1 MAFLVGGANS
11 LTAGYDIDNSL
22 RFNSADSADLRITP
36 SSAGTEETFTI
47 SAWIKKSMQGSSNG
61 DDTYLFSS
69 QADSNNRTVMGIWG
83 ASGGI
88 FFENK
93 VSGTS
98 SYVAETACRRDTSAW
113 YHCVWAIDTTQG
125 TAANRVK
132 LYVNGTQSTT
142 LENAAGGA
150 ADYPDED
157 IVTQWSRAQV
167 NYVGSRAGGNYYDGY
182 MAEVYYIDG
191 SQLTP
196 SSFGETDEDSGIWKP
211 KKYSG
216 SFGGESWFLEF
227 KGTGT
232 DQDASGIGADTS
244 GEDNHLAVTNLAAT
258 DQTTDT
264 PTNNFCTMNPLDA
277 PPSTNHTFSEGN
289 CKVAWSAAAGNFGVV
304 RGTMGVSSGKWYWE
318 VKYTYG
324 NAVQLG
330 VFDVTN
336 LATTLTADVFS
347 NAQSSDFNGLAWRID
362 TANNIKEVG
371 EGQATDSGV
380 DFSTGD
386 ILGIAFDADNGKLY
400 AFDNGTELTGQDIGA
415 GTSLLTAVTVSD
427 FYLPFVNNGDGGS
440 GTKTG
445 TSELNF
451 GNPTFSISSG
461 NSDANG
467 YGNFEYAVPSGY
479 YALCTKNLAEF
490 GG

>member
-1 MAFLVGGANS
+1 M
-11 LTAGYDIDNSL
+11 
-22 RFNSADSADLRITP
+22 
-36 SSAGTEETFTI
+36 
-47 SAWIKKSMQGSSNG
+47 
-61 DDTYLFSS
+61 
-69 QADSNNRTVMGIWG
+69 
-83 ASGGI
+83 
-88 FFENK
+88 
-93 VSGTS
+93 
-98 SYVAETACRRDTSAW
+98 
-113 YHCVWAIDTTQG
+113 
-125 TAANRVK
+125 
-132 LYVNGTQSTT
+132 
-142 LENAAGGA
+142 
-150 ADYPDED
+150 
-157 IVTQWSRAQV
+157 
-167 NYVGSRAGGNYYDGY
+167 
-182 MAEVYYIDG
+182 
-191 SQLTP
+191 
-196 SSFGETDEDSGIWKP
+196 
-211 KKYSG
+211 
-216 SFGGESWFLEF
+216 
-227 KGTGT
+227 
-232 DQDASGIGADTS
+232 
-244 GEDNHLAVTNLAAT
+244 
-258 DQTTDT
+258 
-264 PTNNFCTMNPLDA
+264 
-277 PPSTNHTFSEGN
+277 
-289 CKVAWSAAAGNFGVV
+289 V

-427 FYLPFVNNGDGGS
+427 FYLPFVSNGDGGS